1 MGMDLVEIVLRA
13 EETFGV
19 DLPDDE
25 CEQIRT
31 VGDLY
36 RLVLSKLQLPY
47 VQVSEVEAG
56 NKGRNCSPLRTSS
69 LSSWSPPDV
78 WRTVKGIVVEQLRV
92 DENDVI
98 EDADFQRDLL
108 CE

>member
-19 DLPDDE
+19 DLPDGE

-69 LSSWSPPDV
+69 LYSWSPPDV
-78 WRTVKGIVVEQLRV
+78 WRTVKESLSSSFGLTRTT
-92 DENDVI
+92 
-98 EDADFQRDLL
+98 
-108 CE
+108 

>member
-1 MGMDLVEIVLRA
+1 MGLDLVEIVLQT
-13 EETFGV
+13 EETFNL

-47 VQVSEVEAG
+47 VPGSDIETAG
-56 NKGRNCSPLRTSS
+56 SGRSRSQLGSS
-69 LSSWSPPDV
+69 SDSWSPPDV
-78 WRTVKGIVVEQLRV
+78 WLTVKAIVVEQQQV
-92 DENDVI
+92 DEEDVK
-98 EDADFQRDLL
+98 EEARFLDDLR
-108 CE
+108 CD